1 MEDKI
6 QVGLRIALKNEIH
19 PIVVHRG
26 LSNEAFEKYFMANP
40 EEYKQAVLGYMDQYW
55 KMYMQED

>member
-55 KMYMQED
+55 KMYMQEG